1 MHEIPFPVGEPS
13 VDVAIIVGRE
23 IANIKLHVGCIHASI
38 SDPD

>member
-1 MHEIPFPVGEPS
+1 MHGIPFPVGEPP

-23 IANIKLHVGCIHASI
+23 IIKLHVGCIHASI